1 MLIKGVNII
10 DIIDIL
16 FVAILIYALLKRFKK
31 TKSASVFGGFIVVSI
46 VYTMMRILKLRLTV
60 TIMHSFFAIFLVAFI
75 IIFQEEIRRVFEQ
88 IAMFNFSSMFKRKQ
102 TPSGIKKQIK
112 LISDTIFDLARE
124 KVGAL
129 IVLPAKESIRR
140 YIQGG
145 IALQGYLSTALL
157 KSIFDTHSEG
167 HDGAVIIERGRI
179 TQFTC
184 HLPLSKNISVLEK
197 GGTRHA
203 AALGLSEVS
212 DALCLVASEE
222 RGTVSFCR
230 FGKIEKIDDQEKLA
244 DLLKKFYEELYPPKK
259 SHRSVLSYFTINL
272 KEKVAAIVIAV
283 ALWFVVVH
291 ESVIVYKSYTV
302 PIQHIGLSDQF
313 YIDNIKPA
321 EIKIIL
327 SAPRRNFYFVNK
339 DDIRLELNL
348 FFISGPQDRNEWEY
362 EAIATGSDVRLPED
376 LTIVNIFP
384 RNISLN
390 IRKKTQPE
398 NTTP

>member
-10 DIIDIL
+10 DVIDIL
-16 FVAILIYALLKRFKK
+16 FVAVLIYILLKRFKK
-31 TKSASVFGGFIVVSI
+31 TKSVSVFGSFIIVSVV
-46 VYTMMRILKLRLTV
+46 YMLMRILKLRLTV
-60 TIMHSFFAIFLVAFI
+60 AIMHSVFAIILVAFV
-75 IIFQEEIRRVFEQ
+75 IIFQEEIRRIFEQ
-88 IAMFNFSSMFKRKQ
+88 IALFNLSSMFKRKQ
-102 TPSGIKKQIK
+102 TPSGIKKQIN
-112 LISDTIFDLARE
+112 LISGTIFDLARE

-129 IVLPAKESIRR
+129 IVLPAKDSIRR

-145 IALQGYLSTALL
+145 IALQGYLSVALL

-167 HDGAVIIERGRI
+167 HDGAVIIEREKI

-230 FGKIEKIDDQEKLA
+230 FGKIEKVDNQEKLA
-244 DLLKKFYEELYPPKK
+244 DLLKNLYDEIYPPKK
-259 SHRSVLSYFTINL
+259 SRRSVFSYFTINL
-272 KEKVAAIVIAV
+272 KEKVTAIVIAV
-283 ALWFVVVH
+283 VLWFVVVH

-302 PIQHIGLSDQF
+302 PIRYIGLSNQF
-313 YIDNIKPA
+313 YVDNIEPG

-327 SAPRRNFYFVNK
+327 SAPRRNFYFITK
-339 DDIRLELNL
+339 EDIKLELNL
-348 FFISGPQDRNEWEY
+348 FFISGPQDVNDWEY
-362 EAIATGSDVRLPED
+362 ETIATGSDVKLPED
-376 LTIVNIFP
+376 LNIVNIFP
-384 RNISLN
+384 RNITLHMKN
-390 IRKKTQPE
+390 AQQ
-398 NTTP
+398 